1 MCMNY
6 SMTFGS
12 KKKNAVDYP
21 SKLNLL
27 AYMT

>member
-1 MCMNY
+1 MNY

-12 KKKNAVDYP
+12 KKKKNAVDYP